1 MNLTQGPEGERIF
14 QTASSV
20 WLRFSSFSGWGSR
33 ERARAGVAGAHW
45 PCLKSVFQLGSP
57 QDLLAQWTA
66 CPGHPAPSGGVRR
79 RAGLRFAR
87 FQNAGGGMAGFG
99 SPALWATGVRGGWS
113 EASRVPPGHGPRTL
127 AHTYLLLRQAREL
140 LAGGAA
146 VQASDVAQETLRLLD
161 FGQQLVH
168 VPAGTGLGV
177 AEQSAMRES
186 LSSRWHA
193 RRHRAGSHVGSSRRG
208 ARSSEQAS
216 HTGGGPA
223 GPHTRG
229 HATPLGCRRQCG
241 RDANGCRQGRQEPEV
256 PCTAGGARGL
266 LLR

>member
-87 FQNAGGGMAGFG
+87 FQNAGDGMAGFG

-216 HTGGGPA
+216 HTGGGP
-223 GPHTRG
+223 GPAHARTRDPPG
-229 HATPLGCRRQCG
+229 MPPAMRKGRKRVPARAPRTRSPVHRRRG
-241 RDANGCRQGRQEPEV
+241 AQGSS
-256 PCTAGGARGL
+256 
-266 LLR
+266 